1 MSRAPSD
8 RLVRV
13 GDQLPVIQHATS
25 RVGVFLFGAAHWTAH
40 RIHYDV
46 EFAHDSG
53 FDDVV
58 VTGALMSGW
67 TVQWLTTWAGDP
79 HAVWELTERNVAAA
93 VAGDTLT
100 FAGRVDAVE
109 PSTGT
114 GAGVDVVC
122 TFTITR
128 QDDRTVVTGSA
139 RLYRP
144 E

>member
-1 MSRAPSD
+1 MNRPSLARMVQVGD
-8 RLVRV
+8 RL
-13 GDQLPVIQHATS
+13 PVARHAAT

-46 EFAHDSG
+46 EFARDSG

-79 HAVWELTERNVAAA
+79 HALRELTERNMAAA

-100 FAGRVDAVE
+100 FTGRVDAVE
-109 PSTGT
+109 PAAD
-114 GAGVDVVC
+114 AGLDVTC
-122 TFTITR
+122 AFTVTK
-128 QDDRTVVTGSA
+128 QGDQTVVTGSA
-139 RLYRP
+139 RLYLP
-144 E
+144 Q